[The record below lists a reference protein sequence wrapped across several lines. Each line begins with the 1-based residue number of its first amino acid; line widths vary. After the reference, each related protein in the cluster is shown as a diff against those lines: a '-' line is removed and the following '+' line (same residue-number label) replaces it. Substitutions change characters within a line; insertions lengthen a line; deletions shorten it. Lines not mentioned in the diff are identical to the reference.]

1 MTTQPVP
8 PGQRSRH
15 PLESAV
21 LRLAEDAAGV
31 LEAAAR
37 ATGGRRGPDD
47 PDGPAP
53 ENGPVPEG
61 DSAPENAAV
70 SPELAA
76 AVRAEAARVRAGAAV
91 LVVVGEK
98 KRGKSSLINALVGH
112 PGLLPVEVDVATG
125 VHLVVRHADRP
136 QAVAF
141 LEGQAQGHPIPVAEI
156 REYAALDPVSQQA
169 YRDDVRYVEVGV
181 PSPLLASGLVLIDTP
196 GVGGLVS
203 GHARITMAALARAD
217 ALVFVVNGQSEF
229 TASELHFLEQ
239 ATERVQ
245 EVVFVL
251 TQTDKYGGW
260 KEVLERNRR
269 LLAEHAPRC
278 AGAPWFAVSSRAKED
293 ADLASAEGPTES
305 AAQSESEAD
314 GDPAAAQRL
323 SASGFPPLLAALDER
338 VAARATELRLA
349 NCLRAVTSAVAP
361 LAAAEERALRSLRQ
375 DPTLR
380 EEVRERRDALRAL
393 QGEDATWRRTLTR
406 AGRELERRLR
416 LGFQRNVNDLRQMA
430 EEKMASSPPD
440 VLAAELPRDLQA
452 GAEAIWLD
460 LDTAARQGT
469 AELMATMEQAC
480 GADAGGAAGAEL
492 VLARPPRLEALPEV
506 VHTDDLNGG
515 WLGVVERIMPAWGA
529 GGLVAGITV
538 LFTSS
543 VVAPLAAGFGMVAL
557 LSGRRKRRQ
566 ETVRAR
572 ADAARY
578 TNRLVAELTT
588 EIPPQISGSVE
599 AVTDRL
605 AEQLTERL
613 AAQRAALEDELAVL
627 QRNLTTASE
636 QLVRA
641 RERSRRRLDTLES
654 LLTRGR
660 ELTARLDPPAA
671 LEP

>member
-37 ATGGRRGPDD
+37 ATGGGRGPGAPDD
-47 PDGPAP
+47 PTPESGPAP
-53 ENGPVPEG
+53 VG

-125 VHLVVRHADRP
+125 VHLVVRHADRA
-136 QAVAF
+136 QAMAF
-141 LEGQAQGHPIPVAEI
+141 LEGRAQGHPIPVAEI

-229 TASELHFLEQ
+229 TASELRFLEQ
-239 ATERVQ
+239 ATERVE
-245 EVVFVL
+245 EVIFVL

-260 KEVLERNRR
+260 KEVLERNRG
-269 LLAEHAPRC
+269 LLAEHAPRYV
-278 AGAPWFAVSSRAKED
+278 GAPWFAVSSRAKED
-293 ADLASAEGPTES
+293 ADLAVAEGPTEN
-305 AAQSESEAD
+305 AAPE
-314 GDPAAAQRL
+314 RL

-338 VAARATELRLA
+338 VAGRATELRLA

-361 LAAAEERALRSLRQ
+361 LATAEERALRSLRQ

-406 AGRELERRLR
+406 SGRELERRLR

-480 GADAGGAAGAEL
+480 GADAGGTAGAEL

-588 EIPPQISGSVE
+588 EIPPQISSSVE

-613 AAQRAALEDELAVL
+613 TAQRAALEDELAVL

-654 LLTRGR
+654 LLARGR